1 MFSVYISR
9 NGKFIRTDIW
19 HEGEYLD
26 LWSVPHFL
34 SGITLALSM
43 HFLGFATVP
52 TFVVAFLLFVTY
64 EMFEII
70 VKIEETRMN
79 RVLDVVVGMVSF
91 IPTFLLA
98 PRLTVSQA
106 LVLLA
111 VVGIS
116 NAILSSV
123 GWWESKKAA
132 VFEGRLRAEIAK
144 QKIAMK
150 RRRSERKKKR
160 HERRMKKSLLN

>member
-1 MFSVYISR
+1 MHISR
-9 NGKFIRTDIW
+9 DGKFIRTDIW

-26 LWSVPHFL
+26 MWSVPHFL
-34 SGITLALSM
+34 SGVTLALAM
-43 HFLGFATVP
+43 HFLGFATIP
-52 TFVVAFLLFVTY
+52 TLVVAFLLFVTY

-91 IPTFLLA
+91 TPTFLLA
-98 PRLTVSQA
+98 PMLTTSQA

-111 VVGIS
+111 VVGV
-116 NAILSSV
+116 ADVVLSSI
-123 GWWESKKAA
+123 GWWESQKAA
-132 VFEGRLRAEIAK
+132 AFENKLRAEIAK

-150 RRRSERKKKR
+150 RRRNERKRKR
-160 HERRMKKSLLN
+160 HEHRMDKFF